1 MGKGYKIEANGK
13 PYDWWKFVDKMNGII
28 GDATSSEDKKLGYFF
43 AKPDK
48 ADNIISASQ
57 FVSKVLFYIYGD
69 ALKDYQIKDD
79 AFKKKEESNKINY
92 YEFSDFYN
100 EKGEVEESV
109 VKLFLENFKVESN
122 ATVADGQGEQTDT
135 L

>member
-1 MGKGYKIEANGK
+1 MGKGYKIKANGK
-13 PYDWWKFVDKMNGII
+13 TYDWWKFVDKMNGII

-48 ADNIISASQ
+48 ADNFISVNQ

-79 AFKKKEESNKINY
+79 AFKKKEEGDKINY

-100 EKGEVEESV
+100 EKGEVEESMV
-109 VKLFLENFKVESN
+109 TAVLDKFAETESITN
-122 ATVADGQGEQTDT
+122 ETE
-135 L
+135 

>member
-1 MGKGYKIEANGK
+1 MGKGYKIDANGK
-13 PYDWWKFVDKMNGII
+13 TSYDWWKFVDKMNGII

-48 ADNIISASQ
+48 EDNVISANQ

-79 AFKKKEESNKINY
+79 AFKKKEEGNKINY

-100 EKGEVEESV
+100 EKGEVEESM
-109 VKLFLENFKVESN
+109 
-122 ATVADGQGEQTDT
+122 VAAVLDKFAEAEPITNET
-135 L
+135 E